1 MKLTGGAL
9 IYGGE
14 TEEKDPYFTRKMQ
27 FDDFMNRSIPP
38 KQKEKKLSDEEQ
50 LKKLIEDVKKRYGG

>member
-27 FDDFMNRSIPP
+27 FDDFMRKAIPE